1 MTQANSN
8 QFIRHE
14 LKTPLSV
21 LRGYISMLLDG
32 DYGELKLSPKQKEI
46 FDKINSDIDA
56 ISDKINTLLK
66 D

>member
-1 MTQANSN
+1 
-8 QFIRHE
+8 
-14 LKTPLSV
+14 
-21 LRGYISMLLDG
+21 MLLEG

-46 FDKINSDIDA
+46 FDKINGDINI